1 MHSSKAYIAS
11 HVDISPNKRVGS
23 FVVVAGGIV
32 MLALLAQLK
41 IVLPWTPVPITGQTF
56 GVALLAL
63 LWGSRLSLTTFA
75 GYLLLG
81 FAGAPVL
88 AGGASG
94 FSFGPTMG
102 YLAGMLLASW
112 VVGKLS
118 DHGWARSFWTALF
131 ACYVGSFLIFIFGVV
146 GLSFFVPAKGLLV
159 AGVLPFLPGDLIKNI
174 LAAWSVSRLPLK
186 KQIV

>member
-1 MHSSKAYIAS
+1 MHTSKAYVAS
-11 HVDISPNKRVGS
+11 LIDIFPNKLIGS
-23 FVVVAGGIV
+23 LTVVAGGIV
-32 MLALLAQLK
+32 MLSLLAQLK
-41 IVLPWTPVPITGQTF
+41 IALPWTPVPITGQTF

-63 LWGSRLSLTTFA
+63 LWGSRLSLATFA
-75 GYLLLG
+75 GYLFLG

-118 DHGWARSFWTALF
+118 DRGWGRSFWTALF
-131 ACYVGSFLIFIFGVV
+131 ACYVGSFLIFSCGVI
-146 GLSFFVPAKGLLV
+146 GLSFFIPAKGLLI
-159 AGVLPFLPGDLIKNI
+159 AGVLPFLPGDLIKNT

-186 KQIV
+186 K